1 MAFINKCIYSNNIN
15 QIVYII
21 GTLLLLAGSYV
32 LYTKL
37 NFVKKELT
45 SCRSSMRD

>member
-1 MAFINKCIYSNNIN
+1 MAFFSKCIYSNNIN
-15 QIVYII
+15 QIVYIF
-21 GTLLLLAGSYV
+21 GTLLLLVSSYI

-37 NFVKKELT
+37 NFVKKELA

>member
-1 MAFINKCIYSNNIN
+1 MAFLNKCIYSNNIN

-21 GTLLLLAGSYV
+21 GTLLLLIGTFC

-37 NFVKKELT
+37 DFVKKELT

>member
-1 MAFINKCIYSNNIN
+1 MAFLNKCIYSNNVN
-15 QIVYII
+15 QIVYIT
-21 GTLLLLAGSYV
+21 GTLLLLVASYII
-32 LYTKL
+32 YTKL